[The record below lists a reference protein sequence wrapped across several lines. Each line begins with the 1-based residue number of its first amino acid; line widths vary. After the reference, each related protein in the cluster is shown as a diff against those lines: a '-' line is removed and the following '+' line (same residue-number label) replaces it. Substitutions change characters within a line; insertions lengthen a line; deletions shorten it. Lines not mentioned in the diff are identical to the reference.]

1 MLLVFDLIK
10 NQEKKIQ
17 KYKRIH
23 MNNAHKIAY
32 VSGEEPKWQVKSWK
46 TKLMYK
52 IGNPILNDKWPIQCK
67 YLYLG

>member
-1 MLLVFDLIK
+1 LKRANKKEKRTTKMLLLVFDLIK

-32 VSGEEPKWQVKSWK
+32 VSGEEPK
-46 TKLMYK
+46 
-52 IGNPILNDKWPIQCK
+52 
-67 YLYLG
+67 